1 VQTGFC
7 PVHLLKSKKQIMKYI
22 LFLFGLAL
30 MLSSCQKEK
39 VSEEEGC
46 IPISEQ
52 MKKFPPPPPTYG
64 ELSMFSGSGCVVGI
78 LAVNPFNGD
87 EFLMASHIKLE
98 SDGKYHGLYRY
109 NLKTGERIELPLA
122 VYPTSSIH
130 WSRKDWLLFIAQ
142 NGPLQWDAY
151 KMKSNGDSLTR
162 LTSSGNIHEPVWNW
176 EGDKFICYLGLTSPT
191 VYIIFDEN
199 GNPLD
204 TVPVGAGSGSWQHP
218 KGYRAGYVFTG
229 SFRVTHPESHSVIF
243 VLPVDDVRTSFMGGT
258 VWIDEENAVWSSEH
272 GVFRTNFVTGQTVQL
287 IASCDAIRY
296 AGLKYS
302 FDTGRLISVRT
313 VRKMTSGDKGT
324 AASRYVTIDPYD
336 GAMEFLEVE
345 GCE

>member
-1 VQTGFC
+1 
-7 PVHLLKSKKQIMKYI
+7 MKYI

-30 MLSSCQKEK
+30 MLSSCKKEK
-39 VSEEEGC
+39 VLEEEVC

-52 MKKFPPPPPTYG
+52 KKKFPPPPPSYG
-64 ELSMFSGSGCVVGI
+64 TIEELFMFSGPPCIGI
-78 LAVNPFNGD
+78 LAVNALNGD
-87 EFLMASHIKLE
+87 EFLMGGGNNLE
-98 SDGKYHGLYRY
+98 SDGKYHGLYKY
-109 NLKTGERIELPLA
+109 NLKTGERIELPLD
-122 VYPTSSIH
+122 VYRTSGIR
-130 WSRKDWLLFIAQ
+130 WSRKDWLLFTAQ
-142 NGPLQWDAY
+142 SGPLQWDAY

-162 LTSSGNIHEPVWNW
+162 LTWSGNIFAPEWNW
-176 EGDKFICYLGLTSPT
+176 DGDKFICYLGLIEPT
-191 VYIIFDEN
+191 PSVIFDEN

-204 TVPVGAGSGSWQHP
+204 TIYAGDVLGSWNHP
-218 KGYRAGYVFTG
+218 KGYRAGYIYTG

-243 VLPVDDVRTSFMGGT
+243 ILPVDDVRTSFMGGT
-258 VWIDEENAVWSSEH
+258 VWIDEENAVWSYEH

-302 FDTGRLISVRT
+302 FDTGRLICKRT

-324 AASRYVTIDPYD
+324 VASRYVTIDPWD